1 MATKAKHNILV
12 TGGAG
17 FMGRWVTKNLV
28 DKGHRVWVLDDLSN
42 CGENNIAQFRAQL
55 EGFTKGDIK
64 DKKVLAGLFKHEF
77 DICVHLAAS
86 INVQDSIDHPQSC
99 FDNNVAGTFNL
110 LEECRKHRTKM
121 VFMSSALIYQT
132 AKAAQAITEDHPL
145 NPTCPYAASKISGE
159 KLVEAYHKTYD
170 LPTVILRPFSIYGPW
185 QRSDSEG
192 GVMSIFIAKKLNDQP
207 LLVYGDGEQSRDFFY
222 IEDCAEFISRAAFS
236 PKAIGQVFNAGS
248 GREIKIKDL
257 AFLIAGDKSKVKF
270 VRHHH
275 PHAEIMNMRAASKKS
290 AALLGWKPRIDIN
303 EGIRRTTEWLKNA
316 TGQGL

>member
-42 CGENNIAQFRAQL
+42 CGENNIAEFRAKL
-55 EGFTKGDIK
+55 GGFVQGDIK
-64 DKKVLAGLFKHEF
+64 DKLVLAGLFKREF
-77 DICVHLAAS
+77 DVCVHLAAS

-132 AKAAQAITEDHPL
+132 AKAGRPIAETHPL

-159 KLVEAYHKTYD
+159 KLVEAYYQTYK

-192 GVMSIFIAKKLNDQP
+192 GVMSIFIAKKLKGEP
-207 LLVYGDGEQSRDFFY
+207 ILVFGDGEQSRDFFY
-222 IEDCAEFISRAAFS
+222 IEDCAEFISRAAFF
-236 PKAIGQVFNAGS
+236 PKAVGQVFNAGS
-248 GREIKIKDL
+248 GRQVKIKDL
-257 AFLIAGDKSKVKF
+257 ALLISSGQVKVKF
-270 VRHHH
+270 VKHHH

-290 AALLGWKPRIDIN
+290 AALLGWKPAIDIN
-303 EGIRRTTEWLKNA
+303 EGIRRTTQWLKNA